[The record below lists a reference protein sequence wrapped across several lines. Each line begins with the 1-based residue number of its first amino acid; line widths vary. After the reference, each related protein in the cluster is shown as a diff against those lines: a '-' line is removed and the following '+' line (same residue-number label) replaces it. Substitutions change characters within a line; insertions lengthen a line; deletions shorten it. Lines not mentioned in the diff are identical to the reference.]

1 MWPKAMKK
9 LSTWFY
15 KISIGWVALSSLVIF
30 LAFTALV
37 LPRQSAQADLISGDV
52 GSPDMSFLYTPK
64 ELYDMADAYGDQGR
78 AAYIRARF
86 SFDLIWPIVYTLFL
100 STAISWIFARSFP
113 PESRWRWANLTP
125 LIGMLFDYLEN
136 ISTSI
141 VMYRYPTLT
150 PLIAW
155 AAPLFT
161 AVKWIFVSGSFG
173 LLLIGVP
180 IALLQRAREAP

>member
-9 LSTWFY
+9 LSAWFY

-37 LPRQSAQADLISGDV
+37 LPRQSAQANVISGDV

-86 SFDLIWPIVYTLFL
+86 SFDLVWPIVYTVFL
-100 STAISWIFARSFP
+100 STAITWIFAQSFP
-113 PESRWRWANLTP
+113 PESRWRWANLIP

-136 ISTSI
+136 ISTSF
-141 VMYRYPTLT
+141 VMYRYPAPS

-155 AAPLFT
+155 SASLFT
-161 AVKWIFVSGSFG
+161 AVKWIFITGSFG

-180 IALLQRAREAP
+180 MVLFRRDRETP